1 MEHAVPA
8 RPAARSLSLG
18 ARRSGLAA
26 LVALLGLCLAA
37 CGSPEPPRDPLPMP
51 VAAARDVVSSSGGAA
66 APATYDVTPGTD
78 GRVFLVLD
86 CVGRGANMT
95 ASRAD
100 GLPWSPP
107 HLTDGS
113 PTAAVSCTADGARL
127 ALLVTGDAGVP
138 VPLVLDTGGASEWRV
153 SQTEQSPNHG

>member
-1 MEHAVPA
+1 VPA

-18 ARRSGLAA
+18 APRSAPAA
-26 LVALLGLCLAA
+26 LVAVVALCLAA
-37 CGSPEPPRDPLPMP
+37 CGSPEAPRDPLPMP
-51 VAAARDVVSSSGGAA
+51 VAAAREIVSSSDGAA

-86 CVGRGANMT
+86 CVGRGAQLT
-95 ASRAD
+95 ARRAD
-100 GLPWSPP
+100 GLPWSPA

-113 PTAAVSCTADGARL
+113 PTAAVSCTPDGARL

-138 VPLVLDTGGASEWRV
+138 VPLVLDTGGAPEWRV